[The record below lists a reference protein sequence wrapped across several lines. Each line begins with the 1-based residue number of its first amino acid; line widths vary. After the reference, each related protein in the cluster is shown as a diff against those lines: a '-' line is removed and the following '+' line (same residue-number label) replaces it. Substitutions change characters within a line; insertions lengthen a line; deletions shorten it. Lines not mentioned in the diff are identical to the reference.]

1 MPSPARTSEAPE
13 LPAQTASQ
21 PPVASGAGLYPL
33 FLKLAGRKVLV
44 VGGGP
49 VAVAKVAA
57 LLEAGAE
64 VAVVAPEL
72 RPELLDL
79 ATVGKISLARRY
91 YESGDLVGVWLVV
104 AAAPPEVNQLVAAA
118 AASLRLFVLAV
129 DDTSAASAYG
139 AGTFRRGNVTVAVS
153 TNGRAPA
160 LAGLLREGL
169 EAMLPDDL
177 GAWSEEADRQR
188 AVWKADR
195 VPMAERRPRLL
206 EALNALYAARAPGAK
221 AMR

>member
-1 MPSPARTSEAPE
+1 MS
-13 LPAQTASQ
+13 
-21 PPVASGAGLYPL
+21 LYPI

-49 VAVAKVAA
+49 VALAKVHA

-64 VAVVAPEL
+64 IAVVAPEIV
-72 RPELLDL
+72 PELAAL
-79 ATVGKISLARRY
+79 AEKGNIAIARRSF
-91 YESGDLVGVWLVV
+91 EASDFGGSWLVV
-104 AAAPPEVNQLVAAA
+104 AAGPPEVNRSVAAA
-118 AASLRLFVLAV
+118 AESLRLFVLAV

-139 AGTFRRGNVTVAVS
+139 AGTLRRGGVTVAVS

-169 EAMLPDDL
+169 EAVLPDDL
-177 GAWSEEADRQR
+177 EAWTAEAERHR
-188 AVWKADR
+188 ADWKASG

-206 EALNALYAARAPGAK
+206 EALNRLYDGRRAGVKVRP
-221 AMR
+221 